1 MEPGEARRSLP
12 AVGSVAA
19 LLCRDPEVRGHHL
32 LCLQLEV
39 RPTPGS
45 STLHPLPVRLDPAI
59 AVRVLAAGSGMA
71 RLSLAHSTF
80 YRRVLKLGKG
90 NSSGET

>member
-1 MEPGEARRSLP
+1 M
-12 AVGSVAA
+12 GSVAA
-19 LLCRDPEVRGHHL
+19 HLLREPEVRGHHL

-39 RPTPGS
+39 RPTAGS
-45 STLHPLPVRLDPAI
+45 STPHPLTVRMDPAI

-80 YRRVLKLGKG
+80 YRRVLKPGKG
-90 NSSGET
+90 NSTGETWNEDRSFC